1 MAVLGDRVFFLT
13 SDAHLIALHAKTGAL
28 LWDVQYANSDEN
40 YSATLAPLAIHG
52 KVIVGVGG
60 GDCGIR
66 GFVTA
71 FDAST
76 GKEVWRFWTIPSP
89 GESGSETWGGH
100 PPEISGGATWMT
112 GVYDASQ
119 YLVIWTTGNP
129 GPDFFGDERPGDN
142 LYTNIPIVSS
152 RLKQTRGG

>member
-1 MAVLGDRVFFLT
+1 MLGTGRSVWHFKQVEPKQTLGNRGVAVLGDRVFFLT

-40 YSATLAPLAIHG
+40 YSATLAPLAIDG

-66 GFVTA
+66 GFVAA

-76 GKEVWRFWTIPSP
+76 GKEVWRFWTIPRP
-89 GESGSETWGGH
+89 GESSSETWGGH
-100 PPEISGGATWMT
+100 PP
-112 GVYDASQ
+112 
-119 YLVIWTTGNP
+119 N
-129 GPDFFGDERPGDN
+129 DFWRCDLDD
-142 LYTNIPIVSS
+142 
-152 RLKQTRGG
+152 RGL